1 LAKRTDSNQKAIVK
15 ALRKI
20 GCSVQPL
27 HEIGHGC
34 PDLLIGYRGKNY
46 TFEIK
51 DGEKPPSKRK
61 LTTDEQLWHYGWR
74 GQIAIIYSVDEAIA
88 YVTKKHH
95 ETNTN

>member
-1 LAKRTDSNQKAIVK
+1 MAKRTDVNQKAIVK

-20 GCSVQPL
+20 GCSVQTL
-27 HEIGHGC
+27 HEVGHGC

-74 GQIAIIYSVDEAIA
+74 GQVAIVYSVDEAVA
-88 YVTKKHH
+88 YFTKGAA
-95 ETNTN
+95 

>member
-1 LAKRTDSNQKAIVK
+1 LAKRVDTNQKEIVK

-27 HEIGHGC
+27 HEVGHGC

-46 TFEIK
+46 TLEIK

-61 LTTDEQLWHYGWR
+61 LTPDEQLWHYGWR
-74 GQIAIIYSVDEAIA
+74 GQVATVNSVDEAIA
-88 YVTKKHH
+88 YVTR
-95 ETNTN
+95 